1 MGIGVSVLLLAVGAV
16 LAFAVHVT
24 TNGFDVNTVGII
36 LMVVGG
42 IGLLVALAFA
52 GGGWGGWWGGGY
64 RRTTYVDDGLAPRRY
79 VRRDTFVD

>member
-52 GGGWGGWWGGGY
+52 GGGWGGWGGY
-64 RRTTYVDDGLAPRRY
+64 RRTTYVDDGLAPRRV
-79 VRRDTFVD
+79 VRHDTFVD